1 MIVRT
6 ACPHDCFDC
15 CGIEAEVKDGA
26 VVALKGSQSHP
37 VTRGFL
43 CGKVQG
49 YLRRQYSKDR
59 LLYPLRREG
68 SSFRRIGW
76 EEALDEV
83 ACGLERARALKGPS
97 SVLSYSDAGSMGYL
111 KSLEGRFWGEFGG
124 ATFASGSLC
133 SAAGLEAM
141 AADYGRIG
149 QHDPED
155 IPNSRLIA
163 LWGRNPM
170 VTNIHMVPYIRK
182 AKERG
187 AKVVLVNPMPSESEA
202 LADYAVKPRPGS
214 DAALALGLAREII
227 ASDMHDGG
235 YIGRHVEG
243 YASYLEEAM
252 SWTLG
257 RTSDVT
263 GVPVEDI
270 RMFARDYALV
280 KPASIWLGFGLQRHA
295 GGGNAVRAVNALGA
309 ITGNIGRPGGGVN
322 YSNRSS
328 RVLNP
333 LGYEGRMKDVKL
345 VWKGRLA
352 DDIRALGDGF
362 IEMAVIAR
370 SNPMLQCPDTED
382 LERVF
387 EKIPLKVVFEHFMT
401 DTAKAADIVLP
412 AATFLEEDELYY
424 SYFHNYVSLGRKAVE
439 PLGEARPDIE
449 IMKGMAERLGIGCL
463 SGRTA
468 LEWIRYALEPM
479 EAYGITLDRLMD
491 EGWVRFPAPM
501 VPWQDGKF
509 PTASGRIMVG
519 SPAPPKYIPPHELP
533 DKDHPFYL
541 ITGALR
547 DRLHSQ
553 YDNLGADP
561 AGLQAV
567 YVHPE
572 AARRLGLKELSA
584 VEVYTKHA
592 AMRFLM
598 VFDDRMRQDV
608 IYAHHGRWKDRNGG
622 INRLIK
628 GYLADMG
635 GQGALYDCAAGIRP
649 SEVR

>member
-15 CGIEAEVKDGA
+15 CGIEAEVKDGL
-26 VVALKGSQSHP
+26 VTSIRGSAAHP

-43 CGKVQG
+43 CGKVQD
-49 YLRRQYSKDR
+49 YLKRQYSKDR

-68 SSFRRIGW
+68 ASFRRIGW

-83 ACGLERARALKGPS
+83 ARGLERARAAKGPS

-111 KSLEGRFWGEFGG
+111 KSLEERFWGEFGG

-155 IPNSRLIA
+155 IPNSRFIV

-170 VTNIHMVPYIRK
+170 VTNIHMVPYIRE
-182 AKERG
+182 AKQDG
-187 AKVVLVNPMPSESEA
+187 AKVVLVNPMPSESSA

-227 ASDMHDGG
+227 SSGKQDRA
-235 YIGRHVEG
+235 YIDDHVEG
-243 YASYLEEAM
+243 YVKYLEEVM
-252 SWTLG
+252 SWTLE

-263 GVPVEDI
+263 GVPIVEI
-270 RMFARDYALV
+270 KRLAEDYASLR
-280 KPASIWLGFGLQRHA
+280 PSSIWIGFGLQRHA
-295 GGGNAVRAVNALGA
+295 GGGNAVRAINALGA
-309 ITGNIGRPGGGVN
+309 ITGNVGKPGGGVN

-333 LGYEGRMKDVKL
+333 LGYEGIMQDVRR

-352 DDIRALGDGF
+352 EDIKSLGDGF
-362 IEMAVIAR
+362 LEVAMISR
-370 SNPMLQCPDTED
+370 SNPLLQCPDMEE

-387 EKIPLKVVFEHFMT
+387 GRIPLKVVSEHFLT

-424 SYFHNYVSLGRKAVE
+424 SYFHNYISLGSKAVE
-439 PLGEARPDIE
+439 PCGEAKSDLD
-449 IMKGMAERLGIGCL
+449 IMKGIAERLGIGCL
-463 SGRTA
+463 STRSS
-468 LEWIRYALEPM
+468 LEWIGYAIEPM
-479 EAYGITLDRLMD
+479 QKYGITLERLM
-491 EGWVRFPAPM
+491 EQGWIRFPAPE
-501 VPWQDGKF
+501 VPWRDGKF
-509 PTASGRIMVG
+509 PTASGKIMVG
-519 SPAPPKYIPPHELP
+519 SPEPPKYIPPYETP
-533 DKDHPFYL
+533 DEEYPFYL

-561 AGLQAV
+561 GALQTV

-572 AARRLGLKELSA
+572 AAKRLGLRELSE
-584 VEVYTKHA
+584 VEVYTKHGA
-592 AMRFLM
+592 IRSKL
-598 VFDDRMRQDV
+598 VFDNGMRQDV

-622 INRLIK
+622 INRLVK
-628 GYLADMG
+628 GYMADMG